1 MKAHWLLP
9 FALVGMLGACGKD
22 PGSMAAGE
30 EAAPDKRAG
39 PAGEAKNIVDATG
52 ARVDA
57 AVAAGT
63 KALDDAIEQ
72 SEGGQQAP

>member
-1 MKAHWLLP
+1 MKGLWLLP
-9 FALVGMLGACGKD
+9 FALVGMLGACGKE

-30 EAAPDKRAG
+30 GAAAANRTS

-52 ARVDA
+52 AKVDA

-63 KALDDAIEQ
+63 KAMDDAIEQ
-72 SEGGQQAP
+72 AEGGQQAP